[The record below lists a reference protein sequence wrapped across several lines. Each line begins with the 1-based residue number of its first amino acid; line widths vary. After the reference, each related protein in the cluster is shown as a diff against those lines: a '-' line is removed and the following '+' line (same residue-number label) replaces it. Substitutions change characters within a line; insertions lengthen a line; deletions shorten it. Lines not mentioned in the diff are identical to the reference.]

1 MGMCVFR
8 CVRVHSS
15 MRRFV
20 WVSSGFCSQR
30 PHKHRGYVDA
40 LYMRSYSHTCKHTT
54 ESSSTLALFS
64 QNPTINI
71 VLCPTVLQ
79 RPDIGESRRYECGA
93 HQNQPDPYGEVP
105 QASGCVPDT
114 GGLWYHWTTLNLTVT
129 HWWRRIL
136 CVWAAGVVGQRAGE
150 ERSHW
155 SRWGSHDAHETDRWC
170 VHTQMQIM
178 LQCIPT
184 SCV

>member
-1 MGMCVFR
+1 MNVVLIKINQILMEKFLKLQDVCRTQVG
-8 CVRVHSS
+8 SS
-15 MRRFV
+15 LISLNNTEFNSNTLV
-20 WVSSGFCSQR
+20 T
-30 PHKHRGYVDA
+30 
-40 LYMRSYSHTCKHTT
+40 SY
-54 ESSSTLALFS
+54 LM
-64 QNPTINI
+64 
-71 VLCPTVLQ
+71 
-79 RPDIGESRRYECGA
+79 
-93 HQNQPDPYGEVP
+93 
-105 QASGCVPDT
+105 
-114 GGLWYHWTTLNLTVT
+114 
-129 HWWRRIL
+129 